1 MTVEVSGV
9 TNLVVRYK
17 LLIVI
22 FAITFII
29 IDILVHMADI
39 ITTGAVIMTT
49 MVVIVK
55 EFLSSS
61 QHGCHQNFV
70 LRQLLSLRNDT
81 VPNFEYSWC
90 WYHQNQ
96 ILIRNFLRAN
106 VDFYQDGTTLFP
118 SYIIWP
124 ELPKKVASQESN
136 CCQIWSKRALTTW

>member
-22 FAITFII
+22 FAISYGK
-29 IDILVHMADI
+29 DDNYYRHSGMADI

-61 QHGCHQNFV
+61 QHGCHQKLV
-70 LRQLLSLRNDT
+70 LRQLLSLRNNT

-90 WYHQNQ
+90 
-96 ILIRNFLRAN
+96 
-106 VDFYQDGTTLFP
+106 
-118 SYIIWP
+118 
-124 ELPKKVASQESN
+124 
-136 CCQIWSKRALTTW
+136 

>member
-17 LLIVI
+17 LSIVI
-22 FAITFII
+22 FVINFII
-29 IDILVHMADI
+29 INILVW
-39 ITTGAVIMTT
+39 
-49 MVVIVK
+49 
-55 EFLSSS
+55 LS
-61 QHGCHQNFV
+61 
-70 LRQLLSLRNDT
+70 
-81 VPNFEYSWC
+81 
-90 WYHQNQ
+90 
-96 ILIRNFLRAN
+96 LIRNFLRAN

>member
-1 MTVEVSGV
+1 
-9 TNLVVRYK
+9 
-17 LLIVI
+17 
-22 FAITFII
+22 
-29 IDILVHMADI
+29 MADI
-39 ITTGAVIMTT
+39 ITTGVVIMTT

-61 QHGCHQNFV
+61 QHGCHQKLV
-70 LRQLLSLRNDT
+70 LRQLLSLRNNT

-90 WYHQNQ
+90 WYHQDQ

-136 CCQIWSKRALTTW
+136 CCQIWSKRALTTKNCLPMTTNFRKIEKQLGNSKEFKSRLERKI